1 MKTMLGILTFLTF
14 LGAFL
19 STSKTSV
26 SAEGKIL
33 RHVVLFKFKDTA
45 TPAQIRQVEDAFR
58 VLPGKISEVK
68 TFEWGTNVSPEN
80 LAQGFTHCFLL
91 SFSSDKDR
99 DAYLVAP
106 AHQEFGALLRPYLDK
121 VLVVDFWSQP

>member
-1 MKTMLGILTFLTF
+1 MLGILSCLTF

-58 VLPGKISEVK
+58 SLPGKISEVK

-99 DAYLVAP
+99 DAYLVHP
-106 AHQEFGALLRPYLDK
+106 AHKEFVTILQPVVDK
-121 VLVVDFWSQP
+121 VTVIDYWAQQ

>member
-1 MKTMLGILTFLTF
+1 MLGILSCLTF

-58 VLPGKISEVK
+58 SLPGKISEVK

-106 AHQEFGALLRPYLDK
+106 AHKEFGALLRPNLDQ
-121 VLVVDFWSQP
+121 VLVVDFWAQP

>member
-1 MKTMLGILTFLTF
+1 MKTMLGILSCLTF

-58 VLPGKISEVK
+58 SLPGKISEVK

-106 AHQEFGALLRPYLDK
+106 AHKEFGALLRPNLDQ
-121 VLVVDFWSQP
+121 VLVVDFWAQP